1 MKIRQLYAYELR
13 PAAALVMET
22 YSRMEQ
28 PYVANPK
35 EIEDFKRYADED
47 HLWVESCKNKL
58 FLFGAFDDNDQMC
71 AVGAID
77 AAGAVTLLYAG
88 LNFQHRGLE
97 AEVLREMEEFA
108 TVGRSIA
115 REEIKIPGK
124 WMQYTATA
132 GAPEQSSV
140 TEQQTAPGQ
149 QSSVTG
155 QQTAPGQQPFAAGQ
169 QPTPEQSFA
178 TEQQTAPGQ
187 QSSVTGQQTVP
198 GQPSV
203 TGQQTAPEPQAYRN
217 QNTGYGQDYGQQQ
230 YQNTGYG
237 QGYGQQ
243 QNQNM
248 GYGQS
253 YGQQSYQNTGYGQG
267 YGESYGQQTAPQK
280 KSRALL
286 WIVLAVIAGAVLLV
300 TVPAFILFHAV
311 NRTVQDTLTWNESSA
326 EADRDGE
333 DGSDTEDDTAVEDTE
348 EEREVLEL
356 PDSLGKD
363 FFVTQDDIYVA
374 DQLSYTVTAQHIEVP
389 NQRKDG
395 FEEYD
400 VSYPVITYAD
410 GRDATGVNEILRNAA
425 CAQLD
430 TMYPEPQEEYLYLDE
445 DYPYLACYVDY
456 EITYMSDEILC
467 VAFQDHYFNGSMWGE
482 FCDLRTRV
490 INLATAE
497 RYEVE
502 DVLRSDDTF
511 AEAYYEK
518 ICEKSDSFNDAPAFT
533 ARMAGQTMDG
543 EILEGRYYSNYVL
556 CKNDIYVNLT
566 YHYYDEGLIMHG
578 WDSTQWTMEELE
590 AYRTD
595 SDLWEKYL
603 K

>member
-115 REEIKIPGK
+115 REEIKIPEK

-140 TEQQTAPGQ
+140 TGQQTAPGQSFATEQQTAPGQ

-155 QQTAPGQQPFAAGQ
+155 QQTAPGQQSSVTGQ

-178 TEQQTAPGQ
+178 TEQQPT
-187 QSSVTGQQTVP
+187 
-198 GQPSV
+198 
-203 TGQQTAPEPQAYRN
+203 PEPQAYRN

-237 QGYGQQ
+237 Q
-243 QNQNM
+243 
-248 GYGQS
+248 
-253 YGQQSYQNTGYGQG
+253 
-267 YGESYGQQTAPQK
+267 SYGQQTAPQK

-311 NRTVQDTLTWNESSA
+311 NRTVQDTLTWNEPSA

-333 DGSDTEDDTAVEDTE
+333 DGSYTEDDTAVEDTG

-410 GRDATGVNEILRNAA
+410 GRDATGVNELLRNAA
-425 CAQLD
+425 CAQFD
-430 TMYPEPQEEYLYLDE
+430 TMYPEPQPEYLYLDE

-533 ARMAGQTMDG
+533 AQMAGQTMDG
-543 EILEGRYYSNYVL
+543 EILDGRYYSNYVL

-590 AYRTD
+590 PYRTD
-595 SDLWEKYL
+595 SDLWEKYSAE
-603 K
+603 

>member
-1 MKIRQLYAYELR
+1 
-13 PAAALVMET
+13 
-22 YSRMEQ
+22 
-28 PYVANPK
+28 
-35 EIEDFKRYADED
+35 
-47 HLWVESCKNKL
+47 
-58 FLFGAFDDNDQMC
+58 MC

-115 REEIKIPGK
+115 REEIKIPRK

-140 TEQQTAPGQ
+140 TGQ
-149 QSSVTG
+149 QPTPEPQAFAAG
-155 QQTAPGQQPFAAGQ
+155 QQTAPGQQAFAAGQ

-187 QSSVTGQQTVP
+187 QSSVTGQQPT
-198 GQPSV
+198 
-203 TGQQTAPEPQAYRN
+203 PEPQAYRN

-237 QGYGQQ
+237 QGCGQQ

-267 YGESYGQQTAPQK
+267 YGESYGQQTAPLK

-286 WIVLAVIAGAVLLV
+286 WVVLAIIGCAVLLE

-311 NRTVQDTLTWNESSA
+311 NRTVQDTLTWNEPSA
-326 EADRDGE
+326 EADRDGA
-333 DGSDTEDDTAVEDTE
+333 DALAIGGRYGGKDAGGT
-348 EEREVLEL
+348 REVLEL
-356 PDSLGKD
+356 AGFSEKD

-410 GRDATGVNEILRNAA
+410 GRDATGVNEILWNAA
-425 CAQLD
+425 CAQFD
-430 TMYPEPQEEYLYLDE
+430 TMYPGRRKNI
-445 DYPYLACYVDY
+445 C
-456 EITYMSDEILC
+456 IWMKT
-467 VAFQDHYFNGSMWGE
+467 
-482 FCDLRTRV
+482 TR
-490 INLATAE
+490 IWHA
-497 RYEVE
+497 
-502 DVLRSDDTF
+502 
-511 AEAYYEK
+511 
-518 ICEKSDSFNDAPAFT
+518 
-533 ARMAGQTMDG
+533 M
-543 EILEGRYYSNYVL
+543 
-556 CKNDIYVNLT
+556 
-566 YHYYDEGLIMHG
+566 
-578 WDSTQWTMEELE
+578 WTM
-590 AYRTD
+590 R
-595 SDLWEKYL
+595 SRI
-603 K
+603 

>member
-1 MKIRQLYAYELR
+1 M
-13 PAAALVMET
+13 
-22 YSRMEQ
+22 
-28 PYVANPK
+28 
-35 EIEDFKRYADED
+35 
-47 HLWVESCKNKL
+47 
-58 FLFGAFDDNDQMC
+58 
-71 AVGAID
+71 D
-77 AAGAVTLLYAG
+77 AA
-88 LNFQHRGLE
+88 
-97 AEVLREMEEFA
+97 
-108 TVGRSIA
+108 I
-115 REEIKIPGK
+115 
-124 WMQYTATA
+124 TATA

-149 QSSVTG
+149 QS
-155 QQTAPGQQPFAAGQ
+155 
-169 QPTPEQSFA
+169 
-178 TEQQTAPGQ
+178 
-187 QSSVTGQQTVP
+187 
-198 GQPSV
+198 SV

-280 KSRALL
+280 EPCSAVDCTGGHSWCRA
-286 WIVLAVIAGAVLLV
+286 ACDRAGVHS
-300 TVPAFILFHAV
+300 FHAV

-348 EEREVLEL
+348 EEREVIRTAGFSGKGFLSHRMTFMWQISFPIRL
-356 PDSLGKD
+356 PRSILRYRISGK
-363 FFVTQDDIYVA
+363 T
-374 DQLSYTVTAQHIEVP
+374 
-389 NQRKDG
+389 G

-467 VAFQDHYFNGSMWGE
+467 VAFQDHHFNGSMWGE

-511 AEAYYEK
+511 AEVYYEK
-518 ICEKSDSFNDAPAFT
+518 SVRSRILSTMRPHLPPRWLWDRRWTGRFWTGDIT
-533 ARMAGQTMDG
+533 ATM
-543 EILEGRYYSNYVL
+543 SSA
-556 CKNDIYVNLT
+556 KNDIYVNLT

-590 AYRTD
+590 PYRTD

>member
-115 REEIKIPGK
+115 REEIKIPEK

-140 TEQQTAPGQ
+140 TGQQTAPGQQSFAAGQQPTPRQ

-155 QQTAPGQQPFAAGQ
+155 QQTAPGQHPFAAGQ
-169 QPTPEQSFA
+169 QPTPEQS
-178 TEQQTAPGQ
+178 
-187 QSSVTGQQTVP
+187 SVTGQQPT
-198 GQPSV
+198 
-203 TGQQTAPEPQAYRN
+203 PEPQTYRN

-311 NRTVQDTLTWNESSA
+311 NRTVQDTLTWNEPSA

-333 DGSDTEDDTAVEDTE
+333 DGSYTEDDTAVEDTG

-410 GRDATGVNEILRNAA
+410 GRDATGVNELLRNAA

-430 TMYPEPQEEYLYLDE
+430 TMYPEPQPEYLYLDE

-467 VAFQDHYFNGSMWGE
+467 VVFQDHYFTGSIWGE
-482 FCDLRTRV
+482 YCDLRARV
-490 INLATAE
+490 INLATGE
-497 RYEVE
+497 RYEIE
-502 DVLRSDDTF
+502 DVLNADGTL
-511 AEAYYEK
+511 AETYYEK

-533 ARMAGQTMDG
+533 AQVAQQTLEG
-543 EILEGRYYSNYVL
+543 EIVDGRYFSNYVL
-556 CKNDIYVNLT
+556 CKNDIYVDLT

-578 WDSTQWTMEELE
+578 WVSTPWTLEELE

-595 SDLWEKYL
+595 SDLWEKYSAE
-603 K
+603 

>member
-155 QQTAPGQQPFAAGQ
+155 QQTAPGQQPSVTGQ
-169 QPTPEQSFA
+169 QPTPEQSSV
-178 TEQQTAPGQ
+178 TGQQTAPGQ
-187 QSSVTGQQTVP
+187 QPSVTGQQPTP
-198 GQPSV
+198 EQSSV

-566 YHYYDEGLIMHG
+566 YHYYDEELIMHG

>member
-140 TEQQTAPGQ
+140 TGQQPTPEQSFATEQQPTPGQ
-149 QSSVTG
+149 QASVTG

-178 TEQQTAPGQ
+178 TEQQPT
-187 QSSVTGQQTVP
+187 
-198 GQPSV
+198 
-203 TGQQTAPEPQAYRN
+203 PEPQAYRN

-253 YGQQSYQNTGYGQG
+253 YGQQPYQNTGYGQG

-311 NRTVQDTLTWNESSA
+311 NRTVQDTLTWNEPSA

-333 DGSDTEDDTAVEDTE
+333 DGSYTEDDTAVEDTG

-400 VSYPVITYAD
+400 VSYPVVSYAD

-425 CAQLD
+425 CAQMD
-430 TMYPEPQEEYLYLDE
+430 TMYPEPQPEYLYLDE

-467 VAFQDHYFNGSMWGE
+467 VVFQDHYFTGSIWGE
-482 FCDLRTRV
+482 YCDLRARV

-511 AEAYYEK
+511 AETYYEK

-533 ARMAGQTMDG
+533 AQMAGQTMDG
-543 EILEGRYYSNYVL
+543 EILDGRYYSNYVL

-590 AYRTD
+590 PYRTD
-595 SDLWEKYL
+595 SDLWEQYSAE
-603 K
+603 

>member
-1 MKIRQLYAYELR
+1 
-13 PAAALVMET
+13 
-22 YSRMEQ
+22 
-28 PYVANPK
+28 
-35 EIEDFKRYADED
+35 
-47 HLWVESCKNKL
+47 
-58 FLFGAFDDNDQMC
+58 
-71 AVGAID
+71 
-77 AAGAVTLLYAG
+77 
-88 LNFQHRGLE
+88 
-97 AEVLREMEEFA
+97 MEEFA

-115 REEIKIPGK
+115 REEIKIPEK

-140 TEQQTAPGQ
+140 TGQQTAPGQ
-149 QSSVTG
+149 QSFAAGQQPTPGQQPSVTG

-178 TEQQTAPGQ
+178 TEQQPT
-187 QSSVTGQQTVP
+187 
-198 GQPSV
+198 
-203 TGQQTAPEPQAYRN
+203 PEPQAYRN
-217 QNTGYGQDYGQQQ
+217 QNTGYGQGYGQQQ

-311 NRTVQDTLTWNESSA
+311 NRTVQDTLTWNEPSA

-333 DGSDTEDDTAVEDTE
+333 DGSYTEDDTAVEDTG

-400 VSYPVITYAD
+400 VSYPVVSYAD
-410 GRDATGVNEILRNAA
+410 GRDTTGVNEILRNAA
-425 CAQLD
+425 CAQMD
-430 TMYPEPQEEYLYLDE
+430 TMYPEPQPEYLYLDE

-467 VAFQDHYFNGSMWGE
+467 VVFQDHYFTGSIWGE
-482 FCDLRTRV
+482 YCDLRARV

-502 DVLRSDDTF
+502 DVLRSDDTV
-511 AEAYYEK
+511 
-518 ICEKSDSFNDAPAFT
+518 C
-533 ARMAGQTMDG
+533 R
-543 EILEGRYYSNYVL
+543 R
-556 CKNDIYVNLT
+556 
-566 YHYYDEGLIMHG
+566 LIMKKN
-578 WDSTQWTMEELE
+578 L
-590 AYRTD
+590 
-595 SDLWEKYL
+595 
-603 K
+603 

>member
-140 TEQQTAPGQ
+140 
-149 QSSVTG
+149 
-155 QQTAPGQQPFAAGQ
+155 
-169 QPTPEQSFA
+169 

-425 CAQLD
+425 CAQFD

-556 CKNDIYVNLT
+556 
-566 YHYYDEGLIMHG
+566 
-578 WDSTQWTMEELE
+578 
-590 AYRTD
+590 
-595 SDLWEKYL
+595 
-603 K
+603 

>member
-115 REEIKIPGK
+115 REEIKIPEK

-132 GAPEQSSV
+132 GVPE
-140 TEQQTAPGQ
+140 

-155 QQTAPGQQPFAAGQ
+155 QQTAPGQQP
-169 QPTPEQSFA
+169 
-178 TEQQTAPGQ
+178 
-187 QSSVTGQQTVP
+187 
-198 GQPSV
+198 
-203 TGQQTAPEPQAYRN
+203 YWN
-217 QNTGYGQDYGQQQ
+217 QNTGYGQGD
-230 YQNTGYG
+230 
-237 QGYGQQ
+237 GQQ

-267 YGESYGQQTAPQK
+267 YGESYGQQTAPPK

-286 WIVLAVIAGAVLLV
+286 WVVLAIIGCAVLLV
-300 TVPAFILFHAV
+300 TVPSFILFHAV
-311 NRTVQDTLTWNESSA
+311 NRTVQDTLTWNESIA
-326 EADRDGE
+326 EAYRDGE
-333 DGSDTEDDTAVEDTE
+333 DGSDTEDDTAAEDTE

-400 VSYPVITYAD
+400 VSYPVIAYAD
-410 GRDATGVNEILRNAA
+410 GRDATEVNEILRNAA
-425 CAQLD
+425 CAQFD

-590 AYRTD
+590 PYRTD
-595 SDLWEKYL
+595 SDLWEKYSAE
-603 K
+603 

>member
-13 PAAALVMET
+13 PAAALVLET

-35 EIEDFKRYADED
+35 EIEEFKRYADED

-77 AAGAVTLLYAG
+77 VAGAVTLLYAG

-97 AEVLREMEEFA
+97 AEVLHEMEEFA
-108 TVGRSIA
+108 VAGRSIA
-115 REEIKIPGK
+115 REKIKIPEK

-132 GAPEQSSV
+132 GAPEQLF
-140 TEQQTAPGQ
+140 T
-149 QSSVTG
+149 TG
-155 QQTAPGQQPFAAGQ
+155 QQTAPGQQPFMSG
-169 QPTPEQSFA
+169 
-178 TEQQTAPGQ
+178 QQTAPGQ
-187 QSSVTGQQTVP
+187 QAFATGQQPAPEQSSVTGQQPT
-198 GQPSV
+198 
-203 TGQQTAPEPQAYRN
+203 PEPQAYRN

-267 YGESYGQQTAPQK
+267 YGEGYGQQTAPPK

-286 WIVLAVIAGAVLLV
+286 WVVLAIIGCAVLLV
-300 TVPAFILFHAV
+300 TVPSFILFHAV
-311 NRTVQDTLTWNESSA
+311 NRTVQDTLTWNESIA
-326 EADRDGE
+326 EAYRDGE
-333 DGSDTEDDTAVEDTE
+333 DGSDTEDDTAAEDAE
-348 EEREVLEL
+348 GEREVLEL

-425 CAQLD
+425 CAQMD

-511 AEAYYEK
+511 AQAYYEK

-533 ARMAGQTMDG
+533 AQMAGQTMDG
-543 EILEGRYYSNYVL
+543 EILDGRYYSNYVL
-556 CKNDIYVNLT
+556 CKNDIYVDLT

-578 WDSTQWTMEELE
+578 WVSTPWTLEELE

-595 SDLWEKYL
+595 SDLWEKYSAE
-603 K
+603 

>member
-1 MKIRQLYAYELR
+1 
-13 PAAALVMET
+13 
-22 YSRMEQ
+22 
-28 PYVANPK
+28 
-35 EIEDFKRYADED
+35 
-47 HLWVESCKNKL
+47 
-58 FLFGAFDDNDQMC
+58 
-71 AVGAID
+71 
-77 AAGAVTLLYAG
+77 
-88 LNFQHRGLE
+88 
-97 AEVLREMEEFA
+97 
-108 TVGRSIA
+108 
-115 REEIKIPGK
+115 
-124 WMQYTATA
+124 
-132 GAPEQSSV
+132 
-140 TEQQTAPGQ
+140 
-149 QSSVTG
+149 
-155 QQTAPGQQPFAAGQ
+155 
-169 QPTPEQSFA
+169 
-178 TEQQTAPGQ
+178 
-187 QSSVTGQQTVP
+187 
-198 GQPSV
+198 
-203 TGQQTAPEPQAYRN
+203 
-217 QNTGYGQDYGQQQ
+217 
-230 YQNTGYG
+230 
-237 QGYGQQ
+237 
-243 QNQNM
+243 M

-267 YGESYGQQTAPQK
+267 YGESYGQQTAPLK

-286 WIVLAVIAGAVLLV
+286 WVVLAIIGCAVLLV

-326 EADRDGE
+326 EAYRDGA
-333 DGSDTEDDTAVEDTE
+333 DGSYTEDDTEVEDTG

-356 PDSLGKD
+356 ADSLGKD

-590 AYRTD
+590 PYRTD
-595 SDLWEKYL
+595 SDLWEKYSAE
-603 K
+603 

>member
-77 AAGAVTLLYAG
+77 VAGAVTLLYAG
-88 LNFQHRGLE
+88 LKFQHRGLE
-97 AEVLREMEEFA
+97 AEVLHEMEEFA
-108 TVGRSIA
+108 VVGRSIA
-115 REEIKIPGK
+115 REEIKIPEK

-132 GAPEQSSV
+132 GAPEQSFASG
-140 TEQQTAPGQ
+140 QQTAPGQ
-149 QSSVTG
+149 QSFASG
-155 QQTAPGQQPFAAGQ
+155 QQTTQ
-169 QPTPEQSFA
+169 EQ
-178 TEQQTAPGQ
+178 
-187 QSSVTGQQTVP
+187 
-198 GQPSV
+198 
-203 TGQQTAPEPQAYRN
+203 QAYRN
-217 QNTGYGQDYGQQQ
+217 QNTTGYGQGYGQQQ

-237 QGYGQQ
+237 QGYGE
-243 QNQNM
+243 
-248 GYGQS
+248 G
-253 YGQQSYQNTGYGQG
+253 
-267 YGESYGQQTAPQK
+267 YGQQTAPQK
-280 KSRALL
+280 KSRALR
-286 WIVLAVIAGAVLLV
+286 WVVLAIIGCAVLLV
-300 TVPAFILFHAV
+300 TVPSFILFHAV

-326 EADRDGE
+326 ETGRDGE
-333 DGSDTEDDTAVEDTE
+333 DDSNEENGAAVEDTE

-400 VSYPVITYAD
+400 VSYPVIAYAD
-410 GRDATGVNEILRNAA
+410 GRDATEVNEILRNAA
-425 CAQLD
+425 CAQFD
-430 TMYPEPQEEYLYLDE
+430 TMYPKPQEEYLYLDE

-533 ARMAGQTMDG
+533 AQMAGQTMDG
-543 EILEGRYYSNYVL
+543 EILDGRYYSNYVL

-590 AYRTD
+590 PYRTD

>member
-115 REEIKIPGK
+115 REEIKIPEK

-140 TEQQTAPGQ
+140 TGQQTAPGQQSFAAGQQTAPGQ

-169 QPTPEQSFA
+169 QPT
-178 TEQQTAPGQ
+178 
-187 QSSVTGQQTVP
+187 
-198 GQPSV
+198 
-203 TGQQTAPEPQAYRN
+203 PEPQAYRN

-253 YGQQSYQNTGYGQG
+253 YGQQPYQNTGYGQG
-267 YGESYGQQTAPQK
+267 YGESYGQQTAPPK

-286 WIVLAVIAGAVLLV
+286 WVVLAIIGCAVLLV

-311 NRTVQDTLTWNESSA
+311 NRTVQDTLTWNEPSA
-326 EADRDGE
+326 EAYRDGA
-333 DGSDTEDDTAVEDTE
+333 DGSDTEDDTEVEDTG
-348 EEREVLEL
+348 EEREVFRTGGF
-356 PDSLGKD
+356 SGKGL
-363 FFVTQDDIYVA
+363 FC
-374 DQLSYTVTAQHIEVP
+374 H
-389 NQRKDG
+389 
-395 FEEYD
+395 
-400 VSYPVITYAD
+400 
-410 GRDATGVNEILRNAA
+410 TG
-425 CAQLD
+425 
-430 TMYPEPQEEYLYLDE
+430 
-445 DYPYLACYVDY
+445 
-456 EITYMSDEILC
+456 
-467 VAFQDHYFNGSMWGE
+467 
-482 FCDLRTRV
+482 
-490 INLATAE
+490 
-497 RYEVE
+497 
-502 DVLRSDDTF
+502 
-511 AEAYYEK
+511 
-518 ICEKSDSFNDAPAFT
+518 
-533 ARMAGQTMDG
+533 
-543 EILEGRYYSNYVL
+543 
-556 CKNDIYVNLT
+556 
-566 YHYYDEGLIMHG
+566 
-578 WDSTQWTMEELE
+578 
-590 AYRTD
+590 
-595 SDLWEKYL
+595 
-603 K
+603 

>member
-58 FLFGAFDDNDQMC
+58 FLFGAFDDNEQMC

-140 TEQQTAPGQ
+140 TGQQTAPGQ
-149 QSSVTG
+149 QSFAAGQQPTPEPQSSVTG
-155 QQTAPGQQPFAAGQ
+155 QQTAPGQQPFAVGQ

-178 TEQQTAPGQ
+178 TEQQPT
-187 QSSVTGQQTVP
+187 
-198 GQPSV
+198 
-203 TGQQTAPEPQAYRN
+203 PEPQAYRN

-253 YGQQSYQNTGYGQG
+253 YGQQPYQNTGYGQG

-400 VSYPVITYAD
+400 VSYPVVSYAD

-425 CAQLD
+425 CAQMD
-430 TMYPEPQEEYLYLDE
+430 TMYPEPQPEYLYLDE

-467 VAFQDHYFNGSMWGE
+467 VVFQDHYFTGSIWGE
-482 FCDLRTRV
+482 YCDLRARV

-511 AEAYYEK
+511 AETYYEK

-533 ARMAGQTMDG
+533 AQMAGQTMDG
-543 EILEGRYYSNYVL
+543 EILDGRYYSNYVL

-590 AYRTD
+590 PYRTD
-595 SDLWEKYL
+595 SDLWEQYSAE
-603 K
+603 

>member
-22 YSRMEQ
+22 YGRMEQ

-88 LNFQHRGLE
+88 LKFQHRGLE

-108 TVGRSIA
+108 VVGRSIA
-115 REEIKIPGK
+115 REEIKIPEK

-132 GAPEQSSV
+132 GAPEQSFASGQQ
-140 TEQQTAPGQ
+140 TAAEQQSFAPGQ
-149 QSSVTG
+149 QTALGQQPFATG
-155 QQTAPGQQPFAAGQ
+155 QQTAA
-169 QPTPEQSFA
+169 EQSFA
-178 TEQQTAPGQ
+178 PGQ
-187 QSSVTGQQTVP
+187 QTTQEQ
-198 GQPSV
+198 
-203 TGQQTAPEPQAYRN
+203 QAYRN
-217 QNTGYGQDYGQQQ
+217 QNTTGYGQGYGQQQ

-243 QNQNM
+243 QNQNT

-253 YGQQSYQNTGYGQG
+253 YGQQQYQNTGYGQG
-267 YGESYGQQTAPQK
+267 YGQGYGEGYGQQTAPQK

-286 WIVLAVIAGAVLLV
+286 WVVLAIIGCAVLLV

-311 NRTVQDTLTWNESSA
+311 NRTVQDTLTWNESIA
-326 EADRDGE
+326 EAYRDGE
-333 DGSDTEDDTAVEDTE
+333 DGSYTEDDTAAEDTE

-400 VSYPVITYAD
+400 VSYPVIAYAD
-410 GRDATGVNEILRNAA
+410 GRDATEVNEILRNAA

-533 ARMAGQTMDG
+533 AQMAGQTMDG
-543 EILEGRYYSNYVL
+543 EILDGRYYSNYVL

-590 AYRTD
+590 PYRTD
-595 SDLWEKYL
+595 SDLWEKYRVE
-603 K
+603 

>member
-140 TEQQTAPGQ
+140 TGQQTAPGQ
-149 QSSVTG
+149 QAFAAGQQTAPGQQPSVTGQQPTPEQSSVTGQQTASGQQPSVTGQQPTPEQSSVTG
-155 QQTAPGQQPFAAGQ
+155 QQTAPGQQP
-169 QPTPEQSFA
+169 
-178 TEQQTAPGQ
+178 
-187 QSSVTGQQTVP
+187 
-198 GQPSV
+198 
-203 TGQQTAPEPQAYRN
+203 YWN
-217 QNTGYGQDYGQQQ
+217 
-230 YQNTGYG
+230 QNTGYG

-267 YGESYGQQTAPQK
+267 YGESYGQQTAPLK

-286 WIVLAVIAGAVLLV
+286 WVVLAIIGCAVLLV

-311 NRTVQDTLTWNESSA
+311 NRTVQDTLTWNEPSA
-326 EADRDGE
+326 EAYRDGA
-333 DGSDTEDDTAVEDTE
+333 DGSYTEDDTAAEDTG

-425 CAQLD
+425 CAQMD
-430 TMYPEPQEEYLYLDE
+430 TMYPEPQPEYLYLDE
-445 DYPYLACYVDY
+445 DDPYLACYVDY

-511 AEAYYEK
+511 AETYYEK

-533 ARMAGQTMDG
+533 AQMAGQTMDG
-543 EILEGRYYSNYVL
+543 EILDGRYYSNYVL

-590 AYRTD
+590 PYRTD

>member
-58 FLFGAFDDNDQMC
+58 FLFGAFDDNEQMC

-108 TVGRSIA
+108 TVGRSIT

-140 TEQQTAPGQ
+140 TEQQPTPEPQAFAAGQ
-149 QSSVTG
+149 QPTPEPQAFVTG

-169 QPTPEQSFA
+169 QPTPEQS
-178 TEQQTAPGQ
+178 
-187 QSSVTGQQTVP
+187 SVTGQQPT
-198 GQPSV
+198 
-203 TGQQTAPEPQAYRN
+203 PEPQAYRN

-248 GYGQS
+248 GYGES

-311 NRTVQDTLTWNESSA
+311 NRTVQDTLTWNEPSA

-333 DGSDTEDDTAVEDTE
+333 DGSYTEDDTAVEDTG

-410 GRDATGVNEILRNAA
+410 GRDATGVNELLRNAA

-430 TMYPEPQEEYLYLDE
+430 TMYPEPQPEYLYLDE

-533 ARMAGQTMDG
+533 AQMAGQTMDG
-543 EILEGRYYSNYVL
+543 EILDGRYYSNYVL

-590 AYRTD
+590 PYRTD

>member
-155 QQTAPGQQPFAAGQ
+155 QQTAPGQQPSVTGQ
-169 QPTPEQSFA
+169 QPTPEQSSV
-178 TEQQTAPGQ
+178 TGQQTAPGQ
-187 QSSVTGQQTVP
+187 QPSVTGQQPTP
-198 GQPSV
+198 EQSSV

>member
-140 TEQQTAPGQ
+140 TGQQTAPGQ

-155 QQTAPGQQPFAAGQ
+155 QQTAPGQQAFAAGQ

-187 QSSVTGQQTVP
+187 QSSVTGQQTAP
-198 GQPSV
+198 GQSSV

>member
-115 REEIKIPGK
+115 REEIKIPEK

-140 TEQQTAPGQ
+140 T
-149 QSSVTG
+149 G
-155 QQTAPGQQPFAAGQ
+155 QQTAPGSSRLRQGSRPRRAAAVCGRA
-169 QPTPEQSFA
+169 SSLRRSSRLR
-178 TEQQTAPGQ
+178 
-187 QSSVTGQQTVP
+187 QSSSLRRSRRRTGIRTQATDRTMVSSNIRTQ
-198 GQPSV
+198 GMDRA
-203 TGQQTAPEPQAYRN
+203 TA
-217 QNTGYGQDYGQQQ
+217 
-230 YQNTGYG
+230 
-237 QGYGQQ
+237 QQ

-253 YGQQSYQNTGYGQG
+253 CGQQSYQNTGYGQG

-286 WIVLAVIAGAVLLV
+286 WVVLAIIGCAVLLV
-300 TVPAFILFHAV
+300 TVPSFILFHAV

-326 EADRDGE
+326 EAYRDGA
-333 DGSDTEDDTAVEDTE
+333 DGSYTEDDTEVEDTG

-356 PDSLGKD
+356 ADSLGKD

-511 AEAYYEK
+511 AEVYYEK

-533 ARMAGQTMDG
+533 AQMAGQTMDG
-543 EILEGRYYSNYVL
+543 EILDGRYYSNYVL

-590 AYRTD
+590 PYRTD

>member
-140 TEQQTAPGQ
+140 TGQQPTPEQSFATEQQPTPEPQA
-149 QSSVTG
+149 SVTG
-155 QQTAPGQQPFAAGQ
+155 QQTAPGQQPFVAGQ

-178 TEQQTAPGQ
+178 TEQQPT
-187 QSSVTGQQTVP
+187 
-198 GQPSV
+198 
-203 TGQQTAPEPQAYRN
+203 PEPQAYRN

-311 NRTVQDTLTWNESSA
+311 NRTVQDTLTWNEPSA
-326 EADRDGE
+326 EADRDGK
-333 DGSDTEDDTAVEDTE
+333 DGSYTEDDTAVEDTE

-400 VSYPVITYAD
+400 VSYPVVSYAD

-425 CAQLD
+425 CAQMD
-430 TMYPEPQEEYLYLDE
+430 TMYPEPQPEYLYLDE

-467 VAFQDHYFNGSMWGE
+467 VVFQDHYFTGSIWGE
-482 FCDLRTRV
+482 YCDLRARV

-511 AEAYYEK
+511 AETYYEK

-533 ARMAGQTMDG
+533 AQMAGQTMDG
-543 EILEGRYYSNYVL
+543 EILDGRYYSNYVL

-590 AYRTD
+590 PYRTD
-595 SDLWEKYL
+595 SDLWEQYSAE
-603 K
+603 

>member
-140 TEQQTAPGQ
+140 TGQQTAPGQ
-149 QSSVTG
+149 QAFAAGQQTAPGQQPSVTGQQPTPEQSSVTG
-155 QQTAPGQQPFAAGQ
+155 QQTAPGQQP
-169 QPTPEQSFA
+169 
-178 TEQQTAPGQ
+178 
-187 QSSVTGQQTVP
+187 
-198 GQPSV
+198 
-203 TGQQTAPEPQAYRN
+203 YWN
-217 QNTGYGQDYGQQQ
+217 
-230 YQNTGYG
+230 QNTGYG

-267 YGESYGQQTAPQK
+267 YGESYGQQTAPLK

-286 WIVLAVIAGAVLLV
+286 WVVLAIIGCAVLLV

-311 NRTVQDTLTWNESSA
+311 NRTVQDTLTWNEPSA
-326 EADRDGE
+326 EAYRDGA
-333 DGSDTEDDTAVEDTE
+333 DGSYTEDDTAAEDTG

-400 VSYPVITYAD
+400 VSYPVMIFKASSAPELPRSAALMPVTSPSAAT
-410 GRDATGVNEILRNAA
+410 DAASG
-425 CAQLD
+425 
-430 TMYPEPQEEYLYLDE
+430 
-445 DYPYLACYVDY
+445 
-456 EITYMSDEILC
+456 
-467 VAFQDHYFNGSMWGE
+467 
-482 FCDLRTRV
+482 FCISV
-490 INLATAE
+490 
-497 RYEVE
+497 V
-502 DVLRSDDTF
+502 
-511 AEAYYEK
+511 
-518 ICEKSDSFNDAPAFT
+518 
-533 ARMAGQTMDG
+533 
-543 EILEGRYYSNYVL
+543 
-556 CKNDIYVNLT
+556 
-566 YHYYDEGLIMHG
+566 
-578 WDSTQWTMEELE
+578 
-590 AYRTD
+590 
-595 SDLWEKYL
+595 
-603 K
+603 